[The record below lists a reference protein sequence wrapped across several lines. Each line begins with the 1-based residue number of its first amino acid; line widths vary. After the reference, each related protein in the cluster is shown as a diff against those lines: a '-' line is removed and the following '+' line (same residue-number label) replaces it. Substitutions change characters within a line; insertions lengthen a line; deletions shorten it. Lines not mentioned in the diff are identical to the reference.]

1 MERSEA
7 DQLIQQLAT
16 GFSILEDEYRKLF
29 EQHKALERKLATA
42 RDQVRASFHTY
53 HFYFHDE
60 HLLALDL

>member
-42 RDQVRASFHTY
+42 RDQVRARFHTSLM
-53 HFYFHDE
+53 FP
-60 HLLALDL
+60 